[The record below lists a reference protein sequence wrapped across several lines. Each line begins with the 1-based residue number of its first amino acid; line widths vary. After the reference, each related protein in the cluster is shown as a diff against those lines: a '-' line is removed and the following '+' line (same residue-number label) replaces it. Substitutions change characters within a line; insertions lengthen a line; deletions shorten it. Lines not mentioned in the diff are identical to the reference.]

1 MANLGYIQNYNTTR
15 KQVNWI
21 AACPAT
27 HPYGKFEHEVMG
39 YAKRGIH
46 ASDKVNVN
54 QDGYWK
60 ASGNSFRPVAPPGSS
75 YTDKNEEL
83 LSHLSPSMF
92 VTTFDN
98 FQDNGARMTQ
108 VVYATFESLSLS
120 HSGKANVLFHDGHVE
135 ATRSACSR
143 TFSACVDPVSQTKR
157 LWVGP

>member
-1 MANLGYIQNYNTTR
+1 
-15 KQVNWI
+15 
-21 AACPAT
+21 
-27 HPYGKFEHEVMG
+27 
-39 YAKRGIH
+39 
-46 ASDKVNVN
+46 
-54 QDGYWK
+54 
-60 ASGNSFRPVAPPGSS
+60 
-75 YTDKNEEL
+75 
-83 LSHLSPSMF
+83 MF